1 MAESVLSNVFLPL
14 AIVLIMIAMGMTL
27 TGDDFRRLKQ
37 QKAAVATGLT
47 SQLLLLP
54 LLGFAVAWLFGLG
67 TVFALGMILLV
78 ASPGGSTSN
87 LIVHVS
93 NADRALSLTL
103 TAISNV
109 AVFVS
114 MPLLLSLGQRAFG
127 SLDGDAAVPVGDL
140 VVQIAALTV
149 IPIAI
154 GMFVRQRAPGF
165 AERLEEPAKR
175 VATIVFLVIVLLLV
189 IQNWSVI
196 VSDAPEFGPAFVTL
210 NILALAVG
218 TLFAFR
224 VGLSSEEATTIGIET
239 GIQNSTLAIAI
250 ALSVFDSDDLAI
262 VPGLYGLWM
271 LFTGFA
277 FAFYMRSRRTE
288 PEPKLQRDP
297 SEFTA

>member
-1 MAESVLSNVFLPL
+1 MATGVLSDVFLPL

-27 TGDDFRRLKQ
+27 TAEDFRRLKQ
-37 QKAAVATGLT
+37 QKAAVLTGLT

-54 LLGFAVAWLFGLG
+54 LLGFAVAWLFGLS
-67 TVFALGMILLV
+67 TVFALGMVLLV

-103 TAISNV
+103 TALSNV

-149 IPIAI
+149 VPIVI
-154 GMFVRQRAPGF
+154 GMSIARRAPDF
-165 AERLEEPAKR
+165 AARLEEPAKR
-175 VATIVFLVIVLLLV
+175 VATIVFLVIVTLLV
-189 IQNWSVI
+189 IQNWSAI
-196 VSDAPEFGPAFVTL
+196 TSDAPEFGPAFVTL
-210 NILALAVG
+210 NLLALAAG
-218 TLFAFR
+218 TLLAFG
-224 VGLSSEEATTIGIET
+224 VGLPPREATTIGIET
-239 GIQNSTLAIAI
+239 GIQNSTLSIAI
-250 ALSVFDSDDLAI
+250 ALSVFDSDELAI

-277 FAFYMRSRRTE
+277 FAFFMRSR
-288 PEPKLQRDP
+288 
-297 SEFTA
+297 FNTASSSIPVGSSA